1 MKAKILF
8 TRLDNEENL
17 SEEELVFQIIPNTGD
32 GVYTKNKWYLRVA
45 VDLVR
50 IDEKG
55 KIDESITGLIQ
66 RAIKLISV
74 VTGIE
79 SNGN

>member
-50 IDEKG
+50 IDILTQDFG
-55 KIDESITGLIQ
+55 MIALLLI
-66 RAIKLISV
+66 
-74 VTGIE
+74 
-79 SNGN
+79 